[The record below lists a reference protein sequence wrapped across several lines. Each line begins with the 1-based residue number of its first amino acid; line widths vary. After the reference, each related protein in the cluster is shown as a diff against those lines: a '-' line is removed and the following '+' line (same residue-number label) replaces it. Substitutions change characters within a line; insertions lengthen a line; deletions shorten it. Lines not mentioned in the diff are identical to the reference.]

1 MIGRYDLHIHSC
13 LSPCGEEEM
22 TPNNIVGMA
31 QVLELSILA
40 VSDHNTAL
48 QLPAIEKLAR
58 EAGILFVPGIEISTA
73 EEAHI
78 LSLFPDVPSALAMG
92 EEVYA
97 ALPPVKNRPEIF
109 GNQFILDENDE
120 KIGELDK
127 LLINATTLSI
137 GEVFQRVRAHGGV
150 PVPAHI
156 DKNAYSVIA
165 SLGMIPPEL
174 GVRAVEISDSGRK
187 KGYRPPEEGVFVL
200 NDSDAHCL
208 DVMCGHEAGEIEL
221 DRWSVR
227 ALLEL
232 LRGEG

>member
-120 KIGELDK
+120 KVGELDK

>member
-1 MIGRYDLHIHSC
+1 
-13 LSPCGEEEM
+13 M

-120 KIGELDK
+120 KVGELDK

-137 GEVFQRVRAHGGV
+137 SEVFQRVRAHGGV

-174 GVRAVEISDSGRK
+174 GVKAVEISDSGRQ
-187 KGYRPPEEGVFVL
+187 KGYRPPKGVFVL

-208 DVMCGHEAGEIEL
+208 DTMCDHEAGEIEL
-221 DRWSVR
+221 ERWSVR

>member
-174 GVRAVEISDSGRK
+174 GVKAVEISDSGRK